1 MSTGPGGT
9 SCLRQ
14 RKLLATSDVDVGGRG
29 MAAKV
34 ALASASSTGAVRWS
48 SPWFETAVVVGAA
61 ADGSALGDGGGF
73 LGTGG
78 GTGGRRGRG
87 RTGGDLSGA
96 GSSKAD
102 GSRGNAGRK
111 QLAQA
116 VAVAVAGVVAAA
128 AAKVGEKHPGLQARL
143 CTDGA
148 RVLGFVEGACQGY
161 RTDVLHQTEQ
171 EGVPGRRDR
180 DRCLLGARVPQH
192 VGEHPWAPCFERAS
206 QEEGRFYLET
216 ELFKLGTLKFL
227 LGRVIT
233 VWSRMRVWWHTRR
246 LSSGQPE
253 FLPL

>member
-116 VAVAVAGVVAAA
+116 VAVAVAGVAAA
-128 AAKVGEKHPGLQARL
+128 AEAGKSTPGFKHDSVQMA
-143 CTDGA
+143 
-148 RVLGFVEGACQGY
+148 LGFSVLWKVRAKGTGRMCSIKRSKREFQGDAIV
-161 RTDVLHQTEQ
+161 TDVCWGPGFPSML
-171 EGVPGRRDR
+171 GSIPGRRASSAQ
-180 DRCLLGARVPQH
+180 ARR
-192 VGEHPWAPCFERAS
+192 RAAS
-206 QEEGRFYLET
+206 T
-216 ELFKLGTLKFL
+216 
-227 LGRVIT
+227 
-233 VWSRMRVWWHTRR
+233 
-246 LSSGQPE
+246 
-253 FLPL
+253 